1 MLNVTYN
8 SYLLNV
14 IMLSAETPL
23 SQRVQQL
30 KDLNSGRL
38 VPRLTNIARPK
49 EAAKDKRSSLL
60 CWSDEDEK
68 PTQLTSKIGGR
79 KKRAADFETFETK
92 TENVGSAE
100 SGEFDEPGRPKLN
113 KDGVKI
119 GLNIVVDVKQ
129 PERRNKG
136 SKAKGFRRSPFR
148 EENEAVDEEEP
159 VFPFGRLSL
168 DEAER
173 LIHFFISSKTVEHY
187 LSKLVRFGL

>member
-1 MLNVTYN
+1 M
-8 SYLLNV
+8 
-14 IMLSAETPL
+14 
-23 SQRVQQL
+23 
-30 KDLNSGRL
+30 
-38 VPRLTNIARPK
+38 
-49 EAAKDKRSSLL
+49 
-60 CWSDEDEK
+60 
-68 PTQLTSKIGGR
+68 KIGGR
-79 KKRAADFETFETK
+79 KKRGADFETFETK

-136 SKAKGFRRSPFR
+136 AKAKGFRRSPFR
-148 EENEAVDEEEP
+148 EENEAVGEEEP

-173 LIHFFISSKTVEHY
+173 LIHFLFQVKQKRREQMFGKKIERTKKSHLILQQHILTCPKLLARPKSLHGILVY
-187 LSKLVRFGL
+187 LRSW